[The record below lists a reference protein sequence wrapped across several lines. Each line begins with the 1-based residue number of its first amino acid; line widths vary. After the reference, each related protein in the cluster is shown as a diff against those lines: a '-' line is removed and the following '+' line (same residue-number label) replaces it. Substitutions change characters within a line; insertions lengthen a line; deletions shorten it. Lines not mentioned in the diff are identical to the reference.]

1 MMTFYQREVERIRN
15 IIYANREQL
24 DIVIRTRKYI
34 DENFGDDINLEVLCR
49 TQFVSKY
56 HLLRLFKKYY
66 GLTPKK
72 YLTEKRI
79 EESRLLLLKGIS
91 VKETCFAVGYT
102 SPSSFST
109 WFKSKTGLSPM
120 AFQNEQLSRSD

>member
-1 MMTFYQREVERIRN
+1 MTFYQREVERIRDLN
-15 IIYANREQL
+15 YANRAQL
-24 DIVIRTRKYI
+24 DIVINTRKYI
-34 DENFGDDINLEVLCR
+34 DENYGDDINLEVLCR
-49 TQFVSKY
+49 KQFVSKY

-79 EESRLLLLKGIS
+79 EESRVLLQKGNS
-91 VKETCFAVGYT
+91 VKETCFAVGFT

-109 WFKSKTGLSPM
+109 WFKSKTGRSPM
-120 AFQNEQLSRSD
+120 AFQNEQLSRRD